1 MIREASGGPCQT
13 PARGPAAGR
22 EHPHGLAARGADA
35 RALRYAAAL
44 SAAVL
49 IAEVIGGFLAGS
61 LALLADAGHM
71 ATDVGALVLSL
82 FALRLAERA
91 PTSARTY
98 GWLRTEILA
107 ALANG
112 VTLAGISVY
121 VAIEAVR
128 RLAEPPPVRGG
139 LMLAVAA
146 LGLLAN
152 LVAALF
158 LWRGRQHSLN
168 LRAAFLH
175 VVGDAVG
182 SLGALGAALLIAVLG
197 WQIADPLVALG
208 VSGLILISAW
218 RLVRE
223 SIEIL
228 MEATPAHVELDRL
241 EQAMRGIPGVLR
253 VGDLHVWT
261 LTSGYHA
268 MSAHVDV
275 EGERSPTPI
284 LERLQSLA
292 REEFGILHTTF
303 QLEPV
308 EAEDPPAAIPAAPV
322 RR

>member
-1 MIREASGGPCQT
+1 MTVEASGGPCLT
-13 PARGPAAGR
+13 PARGPGAGH

-35 RALRYAAAL
+35 RALRSAAFL

-49 IAEVIGGFLAGS
+49 VVEVVGGFLAGS

-82 FALRLAERA
+82 IALRLAERA
-91 PTSARTY
+91 PTRARTF

-121 VAIEAVR
+121 VAIEALR
-128 RLAEPPPVRGG
+128 RLVEPPPVRGE
-139 LMLAVAA
+139 LMLVVAS

-152 LVAALF
+152 VVAAAL
-158 LWRGRQHSLN
+158 LWRGRHHNLN
-168 LRAAFLH
+168 LRGAFLH

-182 SLGALGAALLIAVLG
+182 SLGALGAAVLIALFG
-197 WQIADPLVALG
+197 WRIADPLVALG
-208 VSGLILISAW
+208 VSGLILVSAW

-223 SIEIL
+223 SIEVL
-228 MEATPAHVELDRL
+228 MEATPAHVELDAL
-241 EQAMRGIPGVLR
+241 ERAMQEVPGVLGLR
-253 VGDLHVWT
+253 DLHVWT

-268 MSAHVDV
+268 MSAHVEV
-275 EGERSPTPI
+275 EGSRAPAAI
-284 LERLQSLA
+284 LERLQRVA
-292 REEFGILHTTF
+292 REDFGISHTTF

-308 EAEDPPAAIPAAPV
+308 GAEPAAAPAGPA
-322 RR
+322 RG

>member
-1 MIREASGGPCQT
+1 VEREAVGGPCQT
-13 PARGPAAGR
+13 PAQAPAL
-22 EHPHGLAARGADA
+22 EHDHAHGLAARGADA
-35 RALRYAAAL
+35 RALRYAATL
-44 SAAVL
+44 SAVVL
-49 IAEVIGGFLAGS
+49 IAEVVGGWIAGS

-71 ATDVGALVLSL
+71 ATDVGALALSL

-91 PTSARTY
+91 PTKARTY

-112 VTLAGISVY
+112 VTLAGVSVY

-146 LGLLAN
+146 LGLAAN
-152 LVAALF
+152 LVAGVF
-158 LWRGRQHSLN
+158 LWRGRRRSLN

-182 SLGALGAALLIAVLG
+182 SLGALVAALLIALLG
-197 WQIADPLVALG
+197 WRLADPLVALG
-208 VSGLILISAW
+208 VSVLILVSAW
-218 RLVRE
+218 RLLRE
-223 SIEIL
+223 SIDVL

-241 EQAMRGIPGVLR
+241 EQAMRRVPGVLR

-275 EGERSPTPI
+275 EGERAPTPI
-284 LERLQSLA
+284 LERLQRLA
-292 REEFGILHTTF
+292 REEFGISHTTF

-308 EAEDPPAAIPAAPV
+308 EAQEPPAAPPGAPA